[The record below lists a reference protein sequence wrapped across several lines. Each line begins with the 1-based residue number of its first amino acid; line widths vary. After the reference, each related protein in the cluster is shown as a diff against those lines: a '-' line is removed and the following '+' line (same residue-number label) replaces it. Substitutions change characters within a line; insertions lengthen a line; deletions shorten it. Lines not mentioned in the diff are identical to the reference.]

1 MAIQI
6 GGTIATPS
14 TSSLLTWAS
23 VRAPL
28 VLYDVVSLSPPLIKQ
43 TTYSRTYPSTTGD
56 DYPKFFIWESGSLFS
71 WKKGN
76 SAVPPY
82 YYIEM
87 WYKESTDEYGA
98 MFSVGFF
105 PNNVDLQVDNLQF
118 SELIGAAVTSDI
130 LDFTITIDAHSTAV
144 PRPIGQ
150 FILEEDIEDNPRILT
165 IGKLDPV

>member
-1 MAIQI
+1 MAIKI
-6 GGTIATPS
+6 GGPSAT
-14 TSSLLTWAS
+14 SLFTWGS

-28 VLYDVVSLSPPLIKQ
+28 VLYDVVSLSPPLIKK

-71 WKKGN
+71 WYRIG
-76 SAVPPY
+76 ATVPPY
-82 YYIEM
+82 YYIEI

-105 PNNVDLQVDNLQF
+105 PDNINLQVDNLQF
-118 SELIGAAVTSDI
+118 SELIGEEVTSDI
-130 LDFTITIDAHSTAV
+130 LDFNITIDAHSTAI

-150 FILEEDIEDNPRILT
+150 FILKEDIEDNPRIQT